1 MEPSCDLEIDVNGK
15 EVFLVDK
22 KILSSF
28 SGKLGKLLSKAA
40 AAAVTRP
47 LRVIFHDLPGGAEAF
62 ELLARFCYSH
72 GEVALVTPANACTL
86 HCVAH
91 FMGMAELSSPSSPSL
106 ISQTEKTLQGIPFW
120 SWPEILG
127 ALKQCQEFLPA
138 ATSAGV
144 LGKLLDSLAGRI
156 ASPLSAASPSDDSS
170 PESSGFRFSCDTGC
184 SASTKNSGSHHRL
197 WWFEDLSCLNPSAM
211 EKAAAAMVSRKMDH
225 AAISRFLF
233 YYLRVRVSAADAT
246 PPEKRKAMDA
256 VVGLL
261 FSLDRCSVTCK
272 GLFGILHIC
281 SCLNPSKLCRIRLEK
296 MIASHL
302 DQATLD
308 NLLVPSPPG
317 VSSLYDVDLVLRL
330 LRFFLAGCVSPP
342 RLRRVGDLMDLY
354 LAEVAPDSSLKAE
367 KFASIATV
375 LPDAARV
382 NSDGVYRAVDIF
394 LEVHAAALSEE
405 QRARICG
412 AVDCGKLSPAS
423 SRHLAGNSRFPARAA
438 VRVFSGDQSK
448 LKSLLSD
455 GTRRRTSPAGGAP
468 GAGEREQVVLYA
480 RKLEVSEEETEKLR
494 VHLRGMQWRV
504 AELEKLCRRLQG
516 QMRKMTATGGR
527 SRTLPRLCS

>member
-308 NLLVPSPPG
+308 NLLVPSP
-317 VSSLYDVDLVLRL
+317 LV
-330 LRFFLAGCVSPP
+330 FFLAGCVSPP

-438 VRVFSGDQSK
+438 VRPSQRRYPAEDLAG
-448 LKSLLSD
+448 
-455 GTRRRTSPAGGAP
+455 RRRSGG
-468 GAGEREQVVLYA
+468 GEREQVVLYA